1 HHHSLHQ
8 NKGNQRSLFH
18 LVCGTAVFRT
28 TKVLS
33 IFLSHL
39 YSLNIVA
46 MVAALLFT
54 SLADAHMKL
63 NTPEPFD
70 KANLNNSPLAADG
83 SDFPCKLRPTV
94 YDLPAGTDRSTIN
107 VMKIG
112 DPQPLSFIGSA
123 VHGGGSCQVSLTT
136 DPKPSKDTKWQVI
149 HSIMGGCPANVPG
162 NLPENANGNGA
173 TTFNY
178 SIPDGITPGQY
189 TLAWT
194 WLNRIGNREFYMNCA
209 PITVVPASK
218 KRYAPSSVE
227 PVTSISKRDFPS
239 MFVANI
245 NGCITKENFD
255 IRYPD
260 PGTSVEYDGTPS
272 NLLPSGQPAC
282 VGGTGPGSSTG
293 GDTTPTSTSNVGMT
307 TVHTV
312 APSPP
317 PSSPSGAPGVFASG
331 ASSPSPVVSS
341 PAIKPSSPSTSGAL
355 SGSCSPEG
363 EWNCIGGTSFQR
375 CASGAWSAA
384 QPMAAGMT
392 CTAGQSGNIKFATKR
407 NERSSGLH
415 LRRLL
420 MRDTYA

>member
-1 HHHSLHQ
+1 MAFKSAL
-8 NKGNQRSLFH
+8 
-18 LVCGTAVFRT
+18 
-28 TKVLS
+28 
-33 IFLSHL
+33 
-39 YSLNIVA
+39 A
-46 MVAALLFT
+46 MVAALLCT
-54 SLADAHMKL
+54 SLADAHMTL

-112 DPQPLSFIGSA
+112 DQQPLSFTGSA

-162 NLPENANGNGA
+162 NLPENPNGNGA
-173 TTFNY
+173 TTFHF
-178 SIPDGITPGQY
+178 SIPDGIAPGQY

-209 PITVVPASK
+209 PINVVAASK

-260 PGTSVEYDGTPS
+260 PGTSLEYDGTPS
-272 NLLPSGQPAC
+272 NLLPAGQPAC
-282 VGGTGPGSSTG
+282 VGGPGPGSSTG
-293 GDTTPTSTSNVGMT
+293 GDSNSTTPTSTST
-307 TVHTV
+307 TVPTV
-312 APSPP
+312 APS
-317 PSSPSGAPGVFASG
+317 SAGVFVQG
-331 ASSPSPVVSS
+331 ASSPSPVASKPATQPSVASS
-341 PAIKPSSPSTSGAL
+341 PATQPSSPSTSGAL

-384 QPMAAGMT
+384 QPMAAGVT
-392 CTAGQSGNIKFATKR
+392 CTPGQSGNIKIATKR